1 MPPLLR
7 DPYST
12 PPDFCALARSVPA
25 FAPFLRKTGKGATI
39 DWQNDEAVRALTS
52 ALLERDFGLQLSLPE
67 DRLCPTV
74 PSRLEY
80 VLWVLK
86 LALLTSDSSSTLNA
100 PSRLTGLDVGTGASA
115 IYPLLACRTLCPPD
129 RSSSFSS
136 SSSSAPAIQML
147 ATDIDA
153 HSLSFAEKN
162 VFENGLLGQI
172 SLFHVEKQ
180 GRIFPPEVVESV
192 EIIDFTMCNP
202 PFYASPDEIAASLA
216 AKELEPFAVC
226 TGASNEMLT
235 PGGEVAF
242 VSRMIDESLSL
253 GSTKIRWFTSL
264 LGKFSSISPL
274 VDLLK
279 SHHIA
284 NYLVHA
290 LPPHG
295 QTTRWILTWSLQ
307 DRRIPSVRPPSPP
320 PSLPPFLLLP
330 SPPDPALAR
339 FAAPTQGLHTYIVP
353 SSSSSSSSFS
363 FSVVERGTMT
373 QDGASVVDVDAEG
386 EGEGAAA
393 NTDKDEDEVEEVR
406 GVLEA
411 VLEELGGPESGISW
425 NWDDEEGDGAA
436 AAAEMVGVGKLRWE
450 EDEEEE
456 EEEGREAQRKRRR
469 KNPRRREVGGQT
481 TTTVLHLAAWRNG
494 WSRSARRAAAASRA
508 VPKVEALSPSPGKR
522 EGDGGRRVPLLEA
535 RISISRI
542 VVPSPPPGPA
552 PSPSHPSAHVAA
564 AVAGAA
570 PAPRELQQIRLEAEW
585 TRGLDRSSARQDFT
599 GLWGFLIRKVAE
611 GMKRRG
617 PTLEEGAGERGG
629 KVGKV

>member
-1 MPPLLR
+1 MPLLLR
-7 DPYST
+7 NPYST
-12 PPDFCALARSVPA
+12 PPDFCGLARSVPA

-52 ALLERDFGLQLSLPE
+52 ALLERDFGLRLSLPE

-86 LALLTSDSSSTLNA
+86 LALLTSDSPSTLNA

-129 RSSSFSS
+129 PSSSFSS

-307 DRRIPSVRPPSPP
+307 DRRIPSS
-320 PSLPPFLLLP
+320 LLP
-330 SPPDPALAR
+330 SPPDPTLAR

-353 SSSSSSSSFS
+353 SSSSSSSSSSS
-363 FSVVERGTMT
+363 FSVDERGAMT
-373 QDGASVVDVDAEG
+373 QDGASVV
-386 EGEGAAA
+386 AA
-393 NTDKDEDEVEEVR
+393 NTDKDEDEDEVEVEEVR
-406 GVLEA
+406 GVLEG
-411 VLEELGGPESGISW
+411 VLEELGGPGSGISW
-425 NWDDEEGDGAA
+425 NWDDEEGGGAA
-436 AAAEMVGVGKLRWE
+436 AAAEEEVGGEGQLQWE
-450 EDEEEE
+450 DEEE
-456 EEEGREAQRKRRR
+456 EEEGRETQRKRRK
-469 KNPRRREVGGQT
+469 KNPRRREVGGKT
-481 TTTVLHLAAWRNG
+481 TTTVLHIAAWRNG

-508 VPKVEALSPSPGKR
+508 VPEVEALSPSPRKR
-522 EGDGGRRVPLLEA
+522 EEDGDGGRRVPLLEA

-552 PSPSHPSAHVAA
+552 ASPSHPPAHVAA
-564 AVAGAA
+564 AAAA
-570 PAPRELQQIRLEAEW
+570 PGPRELQQIRLEAEW
-585 TRGLDRSSARQDFT
+585 TRGMDRSSARQDFT

-617 PTLEEGAGERGG
+617 PALEEGAGERGG